1 MPLDPSNPID
11 RTKAIV
17 SSVNARFVLTSPTYR
32 STFEK
37 SEAKTVVVDDSLNHK
52 GSMSSMPSVDVSPQS
67 PAFVLFT
74 SGSTGQPKGVVQAHA
89 SVCTISKAYGETL
102 HVDHNSR
109 VLQFA
114 RYVIRCRI
122 LCTYV
127 KTEAYVTEETI
138 MSGIPARILTRH
150 VSLHFGLYSR
160 WIKGDSD

>member
-17 SSVNARFVLTSPTYR
+17 DSVNARFVLTSPTYR
-32 STFEK
+32 SIFED
-37 SEAKTVVVDDSLNHK
+37 SEAKTVVVDNYFK
-52 GSMSSMPSVDVSPQS
+52 RRGSMSSIPSVKVSPQS

-122 LCTYV
+122 LCTSV
-127 KTEAYVTEETI
+127 KTETQVIEETI
-138 MSGIPARILTRH
+138 TSRHLARIL
-150 VSLHFGLYSR
+150 V
-160 WIKGDSD
+160 

>member
-17 SSVNARFVLTSPTYR
+17 GSVNARFVLTSPTYR
-32 STFEK
+32 STFED
-37 SEAKTVVVDDSLNHK
+37 SEAKTVVVDDSFKRK
-52 GSMSSMPSVDVSPQS
+52 GSMSSMPSVNVSPQS

-74 SGSTGQPKGVVQAHA
+74 SGSTGQPKGVVQEHA

-102 HVDHNSR
+102 YVDNNSR

-122 LCTYV
+122 LCTYA
-127 KTEAYVTEETI
+127 KTQAQVTEETI
-138 MSGIPARILTRH
+138 TKRLLARIL
-150 VSLHFGLYSR
+150 F
-160 WIKGDSD
+160 

>member
-17 SSVNARFVLTSPTYR
+17 DGVNARFVLTSPTYR
-32 STFEK
+32 NTFED
-37 SEAKTVVVDDSLNHK
+37 SEAKTVVVDDSFKRK
-52 GSMSSMPSVDVSPQS
+52 GSMSSMPCVNVSPQS

-74 SGSTGQPKGVVQAHA
+74 SGSTGQPKGVVQEHA
-89 SVCTISKAYGETL
+89 SLCTISKAYGETL

-127 KTEAYVTEETI
+127 KTEA
-138 MSGIPARILTRH
+138 
-150 VSLHFGLYSR
+150 
-160 WIKGDSD
+160 